1 VIALTRAVSPAIARC
16 ELTHLAREQIDYT
29 RAVEQHHHYEGSL
42 RSLGCSVIRL
52 PSLPDNPDSVFVED
66 AAVVLSEIAVIT
78 RPGAESRRNET
89 GSVAALLSR
98 YRKIAT
104 IEPPGTM
111 DGGDV
116 LVIGSTIYVG
126 ESTRTNVEGIRQL
139 ARLTASHGYE
149 VKAVR
154 VSGCLHL
161 KSAATRIDDDSLL
174 VNPDWVDVTTFDVR
188 QTIEVDPSEPHAANA
203 VSLGNSLI
211 YPTGFDG
218 TASRLTKA
226 GFQLELVDVGELQ
239 KAEGAVTCC
248 SILLSE

>member
-126 ESTRTNVEGIRQL
+126 ESTRTNAEGIRQL

-218 TASRLTKA
+218 TASSLTKA

>member
-1 VIALTRAVSPAIARC
+1 MIALTREVSPAIARC
-16 ELTHLAREQIDYT
+16 ELTHLARESIDYI
-29 RAVEQHHHYEGSL
+29 RAVEQHDQYEAAL
-42 RSLGCSVIRL
+42 RSLGCSVIHL
-52 PSLPDNPDSVFVED
+52 PSLPDSPDSVFVED
-66 AAVVLSEIAVIT
+66 AAVVLPEVAVIT
-78 RPGAESRRNET
+78 RPGAESRRNDT

-98 YRKIAT
+98 YRRIAT

-126 ESTRTNVEGIRQL
+126 ESTRTNAEGIRQL
-139 ARLTASHGYE
+139 ARLTAPHGYE

-161 KSAATRIDDDSLL
+161 KSAATRIDDSLL
-174 VNPDWVDVTTFDVR
+174 VNPDWIDVTTFDVR
-188 QTIEVDPSEPHAANA
+188 QIIEVDPSEPHAANA

-211 YPTGFDG
+211 YPAGFDR
-218 TASRLTKA
+218 TAGRLTKA
-226 GFQLELVDVGELQ
+226 GFKLELVDVGELQ